1 MRVKYLMACFKDY
14 VFAEILHVQVSKDIK
29 IIYYFH
35 FPLTHYFNNFYTYL
49 ARQISHKGFNQKKRN

>member
-1 MRVKYLMACFKDY
+1 MHVKNLMACFKDY
-14 VFAEILHVQVSKDIK
+14 VFAEMLHVRVSRDIK

-49 ARQISHKGFNQKKRN
+49 A